1 MWHQLVVVSGT
12 LENGW
17 QQRCFEEDSANVRME
32 GLDAMADAT
41 MAMTMDKGLDH
52 TIIGESTKSWI
63 DGQKGILE
71 YVGIDIDD
79 LARYST
85 FEETCWLLLN
95 DRLPT
100 AAELDAFTTE
110 LRANYGLSE
119 AMLTLLRSMPAS
131 ASPMHVVRTL
141 VSAIALEDPDCN
153 DTSDEAEM
161 NKAMRVLAKTPAI
174 IAGFD
179 RLRRGEDL
187 VVADVNNT
195 VAVDFLHMLNGEM
208 PGEATSR
215 ALDVCLIL
223 HADHGINA
231 STFATMVAVGTESD
245 MYSAVTGA
253 IGTLR
258 GPLHGGANE
267 RVMNMLQSISSV
279 DAVEAFVMDRLAR
292 KEKVPGFGHRV
303 YRAVDPRATF
313 LKTFAE
319 AIAQETGNQDLYAM
333 SSAIE
338 GVMERE
344 VGAKGIYPNVDFYSA
359 TTYFSMG
366 LAIDLFTPVFALSR
380 NAGWVAHAMERRSDN
395 RLIRPRC
402 QYTGP
407 HGANYTPIADR

>member
-1 MWHQLVVVSGT
+1 
-12 LENGW
+12 
-17 QQRCFEEDSANVRME
+17 
-32 GLDAMADAT
+32 MAEAT
-41 MAMTMDKGLDH
+41 AAMTMDKGLDH

-79 LARYST
+79 LARNST
-85 FEETCWLLLN
+85 FEETCWLLFN

-100 AAELDAFTTE
+100 ASELDDFTRE
-110 LRANYGLSE
+110 LRSHYGLSD
-119 AMLTLLRSMPAS
+119 AMCELLRSMSTS
-131 ASPMHVVRTL
+131 ASPMHVVRTM
-141 VSAIALEDPDCN
+141 VSAIALEDPACN
-153 DTSDEAEM
+153 DTSPEAEM
-161 NKAMRVLAKTPAI
+161 NKALRVLAQTPAI
-174 IAGFD
+174 IAGFH
-179 RLRRGEDL
+179 RLRRGEDIISAN
-187 VVADVNNT
+187 ADNPI
-195 VAVDFLHMLNGEM
+195 AIDFLHMLNGED
-208 PGEATSR
+208 PGDATAR

-231 STFATMVAVGTESD
+231 STFAAMVAVGTESD

-267 RVMNMLQSISSV
+267 RVMHMLQSIPSV
-279 DAVEAFVMDRLAR
+279 DAVESFIMDRLAR
-292 KEKVPGFGHRV
+292 KDKVPGFGHRV

-313 LKTFAE
+313 LKTFAK
-319 AIAQETGNQDLYAM
+319 AIAQETGNEELYAM

-338 GVMERE
+338 AVMERE
-344 VGAKGIYPNVDFYSA
+344 VGAKGIHPNVDFYSA

-380 NAGWVAHAMERRSDN
+380 NAGWAAHAMERRADN

-407 HGANYTPIADR
+407 HGTTYLPLANR